1 MHLIKHKFKKIKRTD
16 SEKSSKVLIVNPKMP
31 PSPHFGM
38 TFFQKRKL
46 YYLIAFNE
54 S

>member
-31 PSPHFGM
+31 LLPHFGM
-38 TFFQKRKL
+38 NNYKKRKL